1 MAYLFSFWAKT
12 PASGFSVMTIL
23 GVISGKNIKLF
34 EVTLVY
40 FKTKRLLRVWLSN
53 SIFLMIGLL
62 ATTAVWIC
70 LGFKSF
76 SNPVVDYIGY
86 SVKYLFMFIPTFNFG
101 RAIMAI
107 AQVLIIV
114 PRQLC
119 LETT

>member
-1 MAYLFSFWAKT
+1 
-12 PASGFSVMTIL
+12 
-23 GVISGKNIKLF
+23 
-34 EVTLVY
+34 
-40 FKTKRLLRVWLSN
+40 
-53 SIFLMIGLL
+53 MIGLL

-107 AQVLIIV
+107 AQVMAIV
-114 PRQLC
+114 PHQLC
-119 LETT
+119 LQTISFVEPFNSISYLTFYHFYLDTTWK

>member
-1 MAYLFSFWAKT
+1 ML
-12 PASGFSVMTIL
+12 
-23 GVISGKNIKLF
+23 
-34 EVTLVY
+34 
-40 FKTKRLLRVWLSN
+40 
-53 SIFLMIGLL
+53 GLL

-114 PRQLC
+114 SHQLS
-119 LETT
+119 LQTT

>member
-1 MAYLFSFWAKT
+1 ML
-12 PASGFSVMTIL
+12 
-23 GVISGKNIKLF
+23 
-34 EVTLVY
+34 
-40 FKTKRLLRVWLSN
+40 
-53 SIFLMIGLL
+53 GLL

-114 PRQLC
+114 SHQLS
-119 LETT
+119 LQTTYLVSEPLNSISYLTFFIFI

>member
-1 MAYLFSFWAKT
+1 ML
-12 PASGFSVMTIL
+12 
-23 GVISGKNIKLF
+23 
-34 EVTLVY
+34 
-40 FKTKRLLRVWLSN
+40 
-53 SIFLMIGLL
+53 GLL

-114 PRQLC
+114 SHQLS
-119 LETT
+119 LQTTFSFRAVKFNILFDFFYFYLDTT